1 MEVFSF
7 KNCGLNRK
15 TAFNNG
21 PYLLLLIP
29 IKIKTAPGET
39 ALEQES
45 SNGSAAPTTE
55 PAQKPAANPF
65 RKDPNAGTNPFN
77 Q

>member
-1 MEVFSF
+1 MGWIEKLRF
-7 KNCGLNRK
+7 KPFATYSYL
-15 TAFNNG
+15 TA
-21 PYLLLLIP
+21 
-29 IKIKTAPGET
+29 APGET
-39 ALEQES
+39 ALEQEP